1 MPELKIPNL
10 NNRSRQF
17 LFKNKLTIKRKSKTK
32 LLSESLLMFI
42 SSFILIFLNYLIPQ
56 KKILFYSFTDNIY
69 QIYINFLNF
78 FKYFYQILLL
88 IFIISSF
95 ITSIILMVG
104 AMYRIYKIL
113 SRKTRKFKFK

>member
-10 NNRSRQF
+10 NNRSRQY
-17 LFKNKLTIKRKSKTK
+17 LFKNKLTIKRKSKKK

-56 KKILFYSFTDNIY
+56 KKILVYSFTDNIY

-78 FKYFYQILLL
+78 FQYFFQILLVL
-88 IFIISSF
+88 IIIF
-95 ITSIILMVG
+95 TSLLSIVLLIG
-104 AMYRIYKIL
+104 AVYRIYKIL
-113 SRKTRKFKFK
+113 RRKTIKYKI

>member
-1 MPELKIPNL
+1 MSELKIPNL

-42 SSFILIFLNYLIPQ
+42 SSFFLIFLNYLIPQ
-56 KKILFYSFTDNIY
+56 KKILIYSFIDNIY

-78 FKYFYQILLL
+78 FKYFYQILTVLFIIFTLITSFILL
-88 IFIISSF
+88 I
-95 ITSIILMVG
+95 G
-104 AMYRIYKIL
+104 AFHRIYKIL
-113 SRKTRKFKFK
+113 GRKTKKLKF